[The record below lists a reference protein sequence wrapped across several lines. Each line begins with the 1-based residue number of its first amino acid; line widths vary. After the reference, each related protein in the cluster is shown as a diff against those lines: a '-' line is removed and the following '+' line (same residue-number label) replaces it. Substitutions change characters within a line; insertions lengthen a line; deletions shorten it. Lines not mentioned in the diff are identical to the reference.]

1 MDIVFYIDIEGF
13 SATFNQ
19 QGKQSMISLS
29 NDIWTLVSKKFEY
42 ITAYQFGGDGFLI
55 KTVAPFVNQRIQ
67 LTNLAITLLQS
78 VLLRG
83 GIARVQMSQGTMAD
97 IHSCYSD
104 EIKKNFQTIVE
115 KFINFNYSAAANH
128 SILTLNPIIGTG
140 IINDFKLKCRQGP
153 LFILDSD
160 IMEQFQNDFCQ
171 FPIKRRRLNWE
182 LGWLSFS
189 SIEIEDNL
197 KLLGLV
203 KSNLE
208 STLTQYIIQNKLR
221 ASWSKNSKS
230 LFYY

>member
-13 SATFNQ
+13 SASFNQ

-55 KTVAPFVNQRIQ
+55 KTVGP
-67 LTNLAITLLQS
+67 
-78 VLLRG
+78 LRG

-115 KFINFNYSAAANH
+115 KSVNFNYSATANH

-140 IINDFKLKCRQGP
+140 IINAYKLKGRPGP

-160 IMEQFQNDFCQ
+160 IMDQFQNDFDQ
-171 FPIKRRRLNWE
+171 FPIKRRKINWE
-182 LGWLSFS
+182 LGWLRFN

-197 KLLGLV
+197 KLLGLDT
-203 KSNLE
+203 STLGL
-208 STLTQYIIQNKLR
+208 TLTQYIIQNKLKS
-221 ASWSKNSKS
+221 SWVRNSKS

>member
-13 SATFNQ
+13 SASFNQ

-55 KTVAPFVNQRIQ
+55 KTVGPFVNQRIQ

-115 KFINFNYSAAANH
+115 KSVNFNYSATANH

-140 IINDFKLKCRQGP
+140 IINAYKLKGRPGP

-160 IMEQFQNDFCQ
+160 IMDQFQNDFDQ
-171 FPIKRRRLNWE
+171 FPIKRRKINWE
-182 LGWLSFS
+182 LGWLRFN

-197 KLLGLV
+197 KLLGLDT
-203 KSNLE
+203 STLGF
-208 STLTQYIIQNKLR
+208 TLTQYIIQNKLKS
-221 ASWSKNSKS
+221 SWVRNSKS